1 MRGKLRTPLKFLIS
15 TLMMTLIVVMGAT
28 VYAAAQTVTVK
39 PSPSGPIWFD
49 DGTIGNWYC
58 REKGK
63 PGVFKNEAG
72 EVVDVAEYKLLEDNL
87 EIEPMT
93 GYAFY
98 EIGQD
103 GTTSSDATKSDMQK
117 IIWSSKYIS
126 EYFGHGT
133 PTVVEPTSSSTGWEE
148 TSSLLPDGDINDNG
162 IPDNKEPDF
171 NPEEYA
177 RQHTE
182 TASDFYVRVQDF
194 GRVHYGIFKRLK
206 DQKQVFITETKKED
220 LKVMVDQIAGTYT
233 VGPYTMKLNLDDKY
247 NGKPEFERA
256 KGILYNELM
265 GGSGNVGYTDANK
278 FVERLDIE
286 GVNKKEGTKA
296 IFVDSHGKEI
306 KFPAFK
312 AFDGTTNETEQFFV
326 RFVPANDGQIDNT
339 GDPQVRIKYIYDFP
353 DAKIARYE
361 LHKISDEIAVG
372 DTQSFSGKGSLKEL
386 FYKAFEDW
394 FNSHISHDTSHDG
407 KTSTYTYYVNGSIQ
421 FSNIEVFIYNGRAT
435 ISVKVDDI
443 NQSFGKDN
451 NSKEVKVD
459 NGTWKDTTYNSDGT
473 VDEPGHWE
481 YPGDPDATDDV
492 KNSLKE
498 QCEKIINAIKVKYE
512 ISGNELGD
520 NVQKCTL
527 IMPPSDKIDDG
538 FHLILVEPHWVESN
552 TKLPG
557 KEINEKLGGHVWY
570 EGDGIKTGEPDGK
583 YVAGQDILYA
593 GMQVTLYEM
602 NLDGTGA
609 KVFAHAGVANPTVTD
624 EKGEYKFE
632 HLNPLKKYYVE
643 FLYNGE
649 YYQSTFY
656 KYNIAGNYSNAR
668 DVDRE
673 AFNTRFT
680 TIEADPEAYNH
691 EGWHAAY
698 AKETRLMKE
707 DGSFI
712 AGDYIPKYGQ
722 TNYESYNYKGAL
734 LYMDAW
740 EFFRDAAVE
749 TKSYDNAYASLQTWL
764 AGQGVGSTEIANV
777 IQFMKHCMI
786 KSTTYVKDPLGN
798 YKCEGQEKVVYPVYN
813 RFVLEDEAN
822 PPAKVETMTLDV
834 TYYYLYSKLSDQS
847 RYVDYGIN
855 ARVNTNLV
863 LQKDV
868 YKATVFLNGQK
879 EEYFYGQQGQL
890 DGAGVWVVR
899 QRASNVLYNGAHS
912 YRKYVKAS
920 DLLMD
925 AEATYE
931 NLFGG
936 NQAVKNLDVLVT
948 YRIDVANTGD
958 TIASVDEIVDYYD
971 ADNYIFDGTLSGDT
985 YNPTVYTNYKDTG
998 AGEVENYYINSYQDS
1013 AKATSG
1019 DKNMKTDIK
1028 ISNKSSQH
1036 KNHEAIKGA
1045 NYNYQPIYVTLP
1057 TNTLE
1062 PSHYL
1067 SFFITF
1073 KATDPTKNVDDIKGI
1088 DLIDEDLQGN
1098 EKVGKRN
1105 IAEIN
1110 GYSTKYK
1117 NGQLI
1122 PDYLEKTD
1130 APKTKDVSGQNAGI
1144 IDINSKSGSLAK
1156 WDLTDDGLIKDADK
1170 PLPESSTINRLEDDT
1185 CIAPPFKLLVDNSD
1199 ANIRRVKGYTFEDAR
1214 TEKEDNAKVGDG
1226 VFKDGEDTKINGVT
1240 VQLVELVRNV
1250 DELNQ
1255 FTGTYAGEYIWASET
1270 YDGQG
1275 NLVDIT
1281 AGADRNDYYS
1291 GKGTDKVIING
1302 PEGTILYVPQENL
1315 GEAEYSFASL
1325 PAGDFYIRFIYGDH
1339 VRTVLT
1345 NATDDTKIQ
1354 LGDSEGNVK
1363 DYKLSELEA
1372 QVNTLVGSAGMNK
1385 KSYNGQDY
1393 KSTVYQSGISQ
1404 NPLIVNGQQV
1414 DNYHGITRY
1423 TDNNGKNYINTIDNP
1438 TENRPSDNY
1447 SVNNIWNLSGQMN
1460 VNTAAMYM
1468 YNLGEDHKTANVS
1481 DAKDVYAYRERANR
1495 YSENVQNYKAEVLS
1509 SFERLVSA
1517 DDDAER
1523 EQLQKQMLLELMD
1536 NTYIVAQS
1544 GIMDLE
1550 IEEDTTSLGN
1560 QQSSGNQGENPNARP
1575 YEVKDVD
1582 LGLVERP
1589 EAGLKIKKEVA
1600 RFQIVLANGETLFDT
1615 DKSVNNVYFAKHTG
1629 HITGY
1634 DSLRMKKPEI
1644 GDNRK
1649 GSPRVIQVYMDDEI
1663 MTGSK
1668 VTITYKYT
1676 VTNVGEV
1683 DYKSK
1688 QFYYLGKKASDD
1700 QIVTTSASK
1709 VVDYLTNYL
1718 KYQDTYQE
1726 NPTDWAVTSIENLIP
1741 STTESGK
1748 DASKFAQDL
1757 TNHIYYKDATT
1768 YTNVLT
1774 TERLGNELVPEIQDK
1789 ENSKTSLNLV
1799 VGTTISG
1806 DATVDG
1812 LLYNN
1817 LGEIVQVKNTAGRRM
1832 QYSRVGNQPI
1842 ANQNYGNNTDR
1853 KYNTAF
1859 DLVTPTEIDADSAQL
1874 VRILPPTGENRQYL
1888 PIVIAAVGVVM
1899 ILGIAIVVIRKRVLG
1914 SNTK

>member
-1 MRGKLRTPLKFLIS
+1 MRGKLRTFKKFLIS

-28 VYAAAQTVTVK
+28 VFAAEDVVSVS
-39 PSPSGPIWFD
+39 PNPSGPIWFD
-49 DGTIGNWYC
+49 DGTIGNWFC
-58 REKGK
+58 REDNK
-63 PGVFKNEAG
+63 PAVFKNEAG
-72 EVVDVAEYKLLEDNL
+72 EVIDTADYKLIEEDL
-87 EIEPMT
+87 TIEPMT
-93 GYAFY
+93 GYAY
-98 EIGQD
+98 YKINQD
-103 GTTSSDATKSDMQK
+103 KTTSDSSTKSDMQK
-117 IIWSSKYIS
+117 IIWSSNYIS
-126 EYFGHGT
+126 NYFGFGT
-133 PTVVEPTSSSTGWEE
+133 TSVVEPGSSYTGWAES
-148 TSSLLPDGDINDNG
+148 SSLLPDGDLNDNG
-162 IPDNKEPDF
+162 IQDIKEPDF

-177 RQHTE
+177 RQRSE
-182 TASDFYVRVQDF
+182 EASEFYKRAQDF

-206 DQKQVFITETKKED
+206 DQKQVFISETKKED
-220 LKVMVDQIAGTYT
+220 LKVMVDQLSGTYT

-247 NGKPEFERA
+247 NGKPEFEKA

-265 GGSGNVGYTDANK
+265 GGAGNVGYTNENRFAQP
-278 FVERLDIE
+278 LDIE
-286 GVNKKEGTKA
+286 GVNKKAGTKA
-296 IFVDSHGKEI
+296 VFINSQGKEI
-306 KFPAFK
+306 AFPAFK
-312 AFDGTTNETEQFFV
+312 SFDGKSNETEKFYI
-326 RFVPANDGQIDNT
+326 RFVPDNDGQIDAT
-339 GDPQVRIKYIYDFP
+339 GDPQVQIKYLYDFP
-353 DAKIARYE
+353 DAKISSYRLE
-361 LHKISDEIAVG
+361 KIHDEIAVG
-372 DTQSFSGKGSLKEL
+372 DTKSFSGNKSLKEV

-394 FNSHISHDTSHDG
+394 YESNISHDTNHDG
-407 KTSTYTYYVNGSIQ
+407 KTSTYTYYVNGTLK
-421 FSNIEVFIYNGRAT
+421 FTNIEVFVYNGRIT
-435 ISVKVDDI
+435 ITQKVADI
-443 NQSFGKDN
+443 SQSFGKDN
-451 NSKEVKVD
+451 NSKEVSDD
-459 NGTWKDTTYNSDGT
+459 NGTWYDTTYYPDGT

-481 YPGDPDATDDV
+481 YPSDPAASDEV
-492 KNSLKE
+492 KKALKE
-498 QCEKIINAIKVKYE
+498 QCEKIIDGIKIKYDVE
-512 ISGNELGD
+512 GKELGD

-527 IMPPSDKIDDG
+527 ITPPGDKVDDG
-538 FHLILVEPHWVESN
+538 FHLITVVPHWLVSN
-552 TKLPG
+552 TKLLG
-557 KEINEKLGGHVWY
+557 KDINEKLGGHVWY

-602 NLDGTGA
+602 SIDGKNV
-609 KVFAHAGVANPTVTD
+609 KVFEHNGVANPTVTD

-649 YYQSTFY
+649 YYQSTYY
-656 KYNIAGNYSNAR
+656 KYNLAGNYSNAR
-668 DVDRE
+668 DVNRE

-691 EGWHAAY
+691 EGWNAAY
-698 AKETRLMKE
+698 AKETRLMKD

-734 LYMDAW
+734 LYIDAW
-740 EFFRDAAVE
+740 EYFRDAAVE
-749 TKSYDNAYASLQTWL
+749 TKSYEGAYSALQTWL
-764 AGQGVGSTEIANV
+764 AGQGVGSKEIEN
-777 IQFMKHCMI
+777 IIKFMRHCMI
-786 KSTTYVKDPLGN
+786 TSTTHVKDPLGN
-798 YKCEGQEKVVYPVYN
+798 FKCDGQTNVVYPVYN

-822 PPAKVETMTLDV
+822 PPAKVETIILDV
-834 TYYYLYSKLSDQS
+834 TYYYLYTKLSDQS

-879 EEYFYGQQGQL
+879 EEYMYGQQGQL

-899 QRASNVLYNGAHS
+899 QRASNVLYNGVHS

-931 NLFGG
+931 NLFDG

-971 ADNYIFDGTLSGDT
+971 ANNYIFDGSLSGDT
-985 YNPTVYTNYKDTG
+985 YNPTVYTNYKETG
-998 AGEVENYYINSYQDS
+998 AGEVENYYINSYQDV

-1019 DKNMKTDIK
+1019 DKNMKSDIK
-1028 ISNKSSQH
+1028 ISAKSSQH
-1036 KNHEAIKGA
+1036 KNHEAITGA
-1045 NYNYQPIYVTLP
+1045 NYNYQPIYITLP

-1067 SFFITF
+1067 SFYITF

-1130 APKTKDVSGQNAGI
+1130 AVKPKDVSNQNAGI

-1170 PLPESSTINRLEDDT
+1170 PLPESSTTNRLEDDT

-1214 TEKEDNAKVGDG
+1214 TEKEDNAKVGNG
-1226 VFKDGEDTKINGVT
+1226 EFKENEDTKINGVT

-1270 YDGQG
+1270 YNEKGELE
-1275 NLVDIT
+1275 NIS
-1281 AGADRNDYYS
+1281 AGAKDNDYYS
-1291 GKGTDKVIING
+1291 GKGTDKIIING
-1302 PEGTILYVPQENL
+1302 PEGTILHVAQESL
-1315 GEAEYSFASL
+1315 GAGEYSFASL
-1325 PAGDFYIRFIYGDH
+1325 PAGDFYIRFIYGDNL
-1339 VRTVLT
+1339 RTVLA
-1345 NATDDTKIQ
+1345 NETDDTKIQ

-1363 DYKLSELEA
+1363 DYKLGELQA
-1372 QVNTLVGSAGMNK
+1372 QVNGIVGTKGMNK

-1393 KSTVYQSGISQ
+1393 KSTVYQSGINQ
-1404 NPLIVNGQQV
+1404 NPLIVNGQQL

-1423 TDNNGKNYINTIDNP
+1423 TDVNGKNYINTIDNA

-1447 SVNNIWNLSGQMN
+1447 SVANIWNLSGKMN
-1460 VNTAAMYM
+1460 VNTSAMYM
-1468 YNLGEDHKTANVS
+1468 YNLGEDHKVANVS

-1495 YSENVQNYKAEVLS
+1495 YSADVQNYKAEVLS
-1509 SFERLVSA
+1509 SFERVVTA
-1517 DDDAER
+1517 DSEDEQK
-1523 EQLQKQMLLELMD
+1523 QLQQQMLLELMD

-1560 QQSSGNQGENPNARP
+1560 QQSSGNPGENPNARP

-1600 RFQIVLANGETLFDT
+1600 RFQVILANGETLFDT
-1615 DKSVNNVYFAKHTG
+1615 DKSVNNVFFAKHVG

-1634 DSLRMKKPEI
+1634 ESLRMKKPEI

-1649 GSPRVIQVYMDDEI
+1649 ASPRVIQVYMDDEI

-1683 DYKSK
+1683 DYVSK
-1688 QFYYLGKKASDD
+1688 QFYYSGKKASDD
-1700 QIVTTSASK
+1700 QIVTTNASK
-1709 VVDYLTNYL
+1709 VADYLTNYL
-1718 KYQDTYQE
+1718 KYQDTYQD
-1726 NPTDWAVTSIENLIP
+1726 NPTDWVVTSIEKLIP
-1741 STTESGK
+1741 STNKDGK
-1748 DASKFAQDL
+1748 DASKFGADL
-1757 TNHIYYKDATT
+1757 INHVYYNDAIT
-1768 YTNVLT
+1768 YNNILT
-1774 TERLGNELVPEIQDK
+1774 TEKLGKELVPEIQDK
-1789 ENSKTSLNLV
+1789 ENSKTTLNLV

-1806 DATVDG
+1806 DASVDG

-1817 LGEIVQVKNTAGRRM
+1817 LGEIVQVKNTVGRRM
-1832 QYSRVGNQPI
+1832 QYSRVGNQPM
-1842 ANQNYGNNTDR
+1842 ANQHYGNDTDK
-1853 KYNTAF
+1853 KYNTSF

-1888 PIVIAAVGVVM
+1888 PIIIAAVGVVM
-1899 ILGIAIVVIRKRVLG
+1899 ILGIAIVVIRKRVLV